1 MLSGRLLLRSAITD
15 VTHEYR
21 FSTGGELMHR
31 FVDEKEDPSNSVG
44 SFTLAAEH
52 LVRELIQHHPAQLE
66 SLCREAGVDFEKFS
80 ARFQETR

>member
-1 MLSGRLLLRSAITD
+1 MLSGRLLLRSAITE

-31 FVDEKEDPSNSVG
+31 FVDYTENPSKSAG
-44 SFTLAAEH
+44 SFTPAPEH
-52 LVRELIQHHPAQLE
+52 LVRELIRHYPAQLE

-80 ARFQETR
+80 MRFQAAG